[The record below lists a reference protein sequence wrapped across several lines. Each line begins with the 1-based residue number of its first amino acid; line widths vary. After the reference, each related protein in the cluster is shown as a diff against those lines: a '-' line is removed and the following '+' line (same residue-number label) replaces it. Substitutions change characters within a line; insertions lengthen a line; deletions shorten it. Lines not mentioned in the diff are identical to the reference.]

1 MKVKVLQEFRDKNNF
16 SILYK
21 VGQVQYFDDERA
33 ESLIKRGLAEEI
45 KDESPRNKRISLND
59 DK

>member
-21 VGQVQYFDDERA
+21 VGQIQYFDDERA